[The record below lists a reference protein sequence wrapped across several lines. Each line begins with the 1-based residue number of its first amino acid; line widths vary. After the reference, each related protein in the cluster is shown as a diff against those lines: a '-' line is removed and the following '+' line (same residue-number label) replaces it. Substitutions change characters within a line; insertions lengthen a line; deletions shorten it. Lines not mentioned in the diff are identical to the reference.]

1 MGGFEVSF
9 ATADLHDQHEGKAQV
24 AAILWRSYGI
34 EVKAEN
40 ERGDATVEAKKK
52 AVERLRG
59 IQPDKF
65 KYSVMYATDA
75 TIESTK
81 IKPVTDWL
89 TA

>member
-1 MGGFEVSF
+1 MGEFEVSF

-34 EVKAEN
+34 EVKTEN
-40 ERGDATVEAKKK
+40 ERGRKGGEAKKK
-52 AVERLRG
+52 AVEWLQDM
-59 IQPDKF
+59 QPDKF
-65 KYSVMYATDA
+65 KYLVVYTADT
-75 TIESTK
+75 EVEPTK